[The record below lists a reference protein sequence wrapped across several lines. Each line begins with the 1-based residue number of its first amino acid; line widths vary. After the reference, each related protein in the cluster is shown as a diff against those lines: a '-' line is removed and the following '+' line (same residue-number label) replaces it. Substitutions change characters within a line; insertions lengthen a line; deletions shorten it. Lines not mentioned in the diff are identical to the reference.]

1 MIRNLMIL
9 VLIIL
14 LGYIFYSEFM
24 ADSLE
29 PFFKRYAEK
38 PVFYQVRDPKIAA
51 ETEIPPGR
59 VSSTADVL
67 DLSQ

>member
-9 VLIIL
+9 ALIML
-14 LGYIFYSEFM
+14 LGYIFYSEFI

-38 PVFYQVRDPKIAA
+38 PVFYQVRDPKIAMD
-51 ETEIPPGR
+51 TEASSGR
-59 VSSTADVL
+59 LSSTADVL

>member
-1 MIRNLMIL
+1 MIRNLMIIA
-9 VLIIL
+9 LIIL
-14 LGYIFYSEFM
+14 LGYIFYSEFI

-38 PVFYQVRDPKIAA
+38 PVFYQVREPKIAA
-51 ETEIPPGR
+51 ETEVSPVR
-59 VSSTADVL
+59 ASSTADVL